1 MSNKMYISEITKE
14 MAKESCKKRGNIL
27 LTYKPGKNI
36 HI

>member
-14 MAKESCKKRGNIL
+14 IAKESYKKRGTIL